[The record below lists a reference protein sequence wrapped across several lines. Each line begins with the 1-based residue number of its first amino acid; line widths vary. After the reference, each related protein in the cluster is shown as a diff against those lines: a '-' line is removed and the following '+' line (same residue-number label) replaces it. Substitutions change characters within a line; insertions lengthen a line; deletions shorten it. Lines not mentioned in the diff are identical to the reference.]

1 MDREIAPIP
10 VGPRTLEELSDT
22 LIVLSR
28 RDVLDLLTLPD
39 CIAAVEQAFR
49 LHGEGRTLGP
59 GVLGVPAT
67 DGGFHIK
74 AAGLVGPD
82 RSYFAAKTNANF
94 PRNPE
99 RFGLPTIQ
107 GTIVLADATNGVP
120 LAIIESGSV
129 TALRTGAATAVAT
142 KFLARRDAR
151 TATIVGCGVQGE
163 LQLAA
168 IAAVLPLERAWVL
181 DTDYKRAEGMAARAS
196 ASLHLRVE
204 AAKDLRAALRDSD
217 VCVTCTP
224 ARGAFVMRADVTPGM
239 FIAAVGADSQG
250 KQELEP
256 ALVASVT
263 LVVDVLEQC
272 AEIGELQHALA
283 AGLMTRSQVQAE
295 LADVVIGRHPGRTH
309 DDEITV
315 FDSSGTALQD
325 VAAAV
330 SVYEKARA
338 TGRGSEVKLNG

>member
-1 MDREIAPIP
+1 MNGISDR
-10 VGPRTLEELSDT
+10 

-39 CIAAVEQAFR
+39 CIGAVEDAFR
-49 LHGEGRTLGP
+49 LHAEGRTLGP
-59 GVLGVPAT
+59 GVLGVPGVG
-67 DGGFHIK
+67 GGFHIK
-74 AAGLVGPD
+74 AAGLVGE

-94 PRNPE
+94 PENPR

-107 GTIVLADATNGVP
+107 GTIVLADASTGVP

-129 TALRTGAATAVAT
+129 TALRTGAATAVAA
-142 KFLARRDAR
+142 KLLARRDAR

-168 IAAVLPLERAWVL
+168 LAAVLPLQRAWVL
-181 DTDYKRAEGMAARAS
+181 DTDHERAQSMAARA
-196 ASLHLRVE
+196 AAGLRLRVQ
-204 AAKDLRAALRDSD
+204 ATRDLRAALRESD
-217 VCVTCTP
+217 VSVTCTP
-224 ARGAFVMRADVTPGM
+224 ARRAFVMAADVPPGM

-256 ALVASVT
+256 ALLASAT

-272 AEIGELQHALA
+272 AEIGELQHVLA
-283 AGLMTRSQVQAE
+283 AGLMTR
-295 LADVVIGRHPGRTH
+295 ADVHGELSDVVAGRRPGRSR

-330 SVYEKARA
+330 AVYETARA
-338 TGRGSEVKLNG
+338 TGRGIEVKIDD